1 MFEIYRRWV
10 FLVIEHFGRMENIMS
25 TVVKTQ
31 KRNKKE
37 NAKLRNSGFIP
48 AVVYGF
54 ETESQSIAV
63 NEKDFTKTLREVGR
77 NGVMKLDVD
86 GKSVNVVLSD
96 YQMNILKGQMIH
108 ADFLAINMKEELEVS
123 VAVNVTGDS
132 VGVSE
137 GGMLQQPNREV
148 TITVKPSDIPDS
160 IDIDVS
166 DMAIGDTLT
175 VGDVRDKVEY
185 PITNEDDY
193 TLVTVSAPRVEED
206 TEETESEPEETTT
219 EE

>member
-1 MFEIYRRWV
+1 MKD
-10 FLVIEHFGRMENIMS
+10 IMS

-31 KRNKKE
+31 KRDSKE

-48 AVVYGF
+48 AIVYGYQV
-54 ETESQSIAV
+54 ESQSIAV

-77 NGVMKLDVD
+77 NGVMKLEVD

-108 ADFLAINMKEELEVS
+108 ADFLAINMKEELEVN
-123 VAVNVTGDS
+123 VVVNVTGNS

-137 GGMLQQPNREV
+137 GGMLQQPNREL

-166 DMAIGDTLT
+166 NMAIGDNLT
-175 VGDVRDKVEY
+175 VADVRDKIDY
-185 PITNEDDY
+185 AIMNEDDY
-193 TLVTVSAPRVEED
+193 TLVTVSAPRVEEETEESD
-206 TEETESEPEETTT
+206 TESVETTEETKT

>member
-1 MFEIYRRWV
+1 
-10 FLVIEHFGRMENIMS
+10 MS

-48 AVVYGF
+48 AIVYGF
-54 ETESQSIAV
+54 ELESQSIAV
-63 NEKDFTKTLREVGR
+63 NEKDFVKTLREVGR
-77 NGVMKLDVD
+77 NGVIKLDVD

-108 ADFLAINMKEELEVS
+108 ADFLAINMKEELEVN
-123 VAVNVTGDS
+123 VVVNVTGNS

-137 GGMLQQPNREV
+137 GGMLQQPNREL
-148 TITVKPSDIPDS
+148 TITVKPSDIPES

-166 DMAIGDTLT
+166 SMAIGDNLT
-175 VGDVRDKVEY
+175 VADVRDKIDY
-185 PITNEDDY
+185 AIMNEDDY
-193 TLVTVSAPRVEED
+193 TLVTVSAPRVEEETEESD
-206 TEETESEPEETTT
+206 AESVETTEETKT

>member
-1 MFEIYRRWV
+1 
-10 FLVIEHFGRMENIMS
+10 MS

-54 ETESQSIAV
+54 QTESQSIAI
-63 NEKDFTKTLREVGR
+63 NEKEFTKTLREVGR

-123 VAVNVTGDS
+123 VAVNVTGNS

-148 TITVKPSDIPDS
+148 TITVKPSNIPES
-160 IDIDVS
+160 IDIDVTE
-166 DMAIGDTLT
+166 MAIGDTLT
-175 VGDVRDKVEY
+175 VGDVRDKVDY
-185 PITNEDDY
+185 PITNEDDF
-193 TLVTVSAPRVEED
+193 TLVTVSAPRVEEETED
-206 TEETESEPEETTT
+206 TESDSETESEETKT

>member
-1 MFEIYRRWV
+1 MGIYIDRT
-10 FLVIEHFGRMENIMS
+10 HFGRMKNIMS

-31 KRNKKE
+31 KRDKKE

-48 AVVYGF
+48 AIVYGY
-54 ETESQSIAV
+54 EVESQSIAV

-108 ADFLAINMKEELEVS
+108 ADFLAINMKEELEVN
-123 VAVNVTGDS
+123 VAVNVTGNS

-148 TITVKPSDIPDS
+148 TVTVKPSDIPDS

-166 DMAIGDTLT
+166 GMAIGDTLT
-175 VGDVRDKVEY
+175 VADVREKVNY

-193 TLVTVSAPRVEED
+193 TLVTVSAPRVEEETED
-206 TEETESEPEETTT
+206 TEAEPEETTT
-219 EE
+219 TEE

>member
-1 MFEIYRRWV
+1 
-10 FLVIEHFGRMENIMS
+10 MS

-31 KRNKKE
+31 KRDKKE

-54 ETESQSIAV
+54 EIDSQSIAV
-63 NEKDFTKTLREVGR
+63 DEKDFTKTLREVGR

-108 ADFLAINMKEELEVS
+108 ADFLAINMKEELEVN
-123 VAVNVTGDS
+123 VAVNVTGNS

-148 TITVKPSDIPDS
+148 TITVKPSNIPES

-166 DMAIGDTLT
+166 GMAIGDTLT
-175 VGDVRDKVEY
+175 VADVRDKVDY
-185 PITNEDDY
+185 PITNEDDF
-193 TLVTVSAPRVEED
+193 TLVTVSAPRVEE
-206 TEETESEPEETTT
+206 TEETESESETESTETETKT

>member
-1 MFEIYRRWV
+1 
-10 FLVIEHFGRMENIMS
+10 MS

-31 KRNKKE
+31 KRDKNE

-48 AVVYGF
+48 AIVYGY
-54 ETESQSIAV
+54 EVESQSIAI

-77 NGVMKLDVD
+77 NGVMKLEVD
-86 GKSVNVVLSD
+86 GKSVNVVLND
-96 YQMNILKGQMIH
+96 YQMNVLKGQMIH
-108 ADFLAINMKEELEVS
+108 ADFLAIDMKEELEVN
-123 VAVNVTGDS
+123 VAVNVIGTS

-166 DMAIGDTLT
+166 GMAIGDILN
-175 VGDVRDKVEY
+175 VVDVREKIDY
-185 PITNEDDY
+185 LITNEDDY
-193 TLVTVSAPRVEED
+193 TLVTVTAPRLE
-206 TEETESEPEETTT
+206 EETEDTDSESVETTT
-219 EE
+219 PTE

>member
-1 MFEIYRRWV
+1 
-10 FLVIEHFGRMENIMS
+10 MS
-25 TVVKTQ
+25 IVVKTQ
-31 KRNKKE
+31 KRDKKE

-48 AVVYGF
+48 ANVYGF
-54 ETESQSIAV
+54 EIESQSIAI
-63 NEKDFTKTLREVGR
+63 NEKDFAKTLREVGR

-96 YQMNILKGQMIH
+96 YQMNVLKGQMIH
-108 ADFLAINMKEELEVS
+108 ADFLAINMTEELEVN

-132 VGVSE
+132 VGISE

-166 DMAIGDTLT
+166 GMAIGDTLT
-175 VGDVRDKVEY
+175 VADVRDKVGY

-193 TLVTVSAPRVEED
+193 TLVTVSAPRVEE
-206 TEETESEPEETTT
+206 TEETESEEITTT

>member
-1 MFEIYRRWV
+1 
-10 FLVIEHFGRMENIMS
+10 MS

-54 ETESQSIAV
+54 QTESQSIAI
-63 NEKDFTKTLREVGR
+63 NEKEFTKTLREVGR

-123 VAVNVTGDS
+123 VAVNVTGNS

-148 TITVKPSDIPDS
+148 TITVKPSNIPES
-160 IDIDVS
+160 IDIDVTE
-166 DMAIGDTLT
+166 MAIGDTLT
-175 VGDVRDKVEY
+175 VGDVRDKVDY
-185 PITNEDDY
+185 PITNEDDF
-193 TLVTVSAPRVEED
+193 TLVTVSAPRVEEE
-206 TEETESEPEETTT
+206 TEETESDSETESEETKT

>member
-1 MFEIYRRWV
+1 
-10 FLVIEHFGRMENIMS
+10 MS

-31 KRNKKE
+31 KRNSKE

-48 AVVYGF
+48 AVVYGYQV
-54 ETESQSIAV
+54 ESQSIAV

-77 NGVMKLDVD
+77 NGVMKLEVD

-108 ADFLAINMKEELEVS
+108 ADFLAINMTEELEVN
-123 VAVNVTGDS
+123 VVVNVTGNS

-137 GGMLQQPNREV
+137 GGMLQQPNREL
-148 TITVKPSDIPDS
+148 TITVKPSDIPES

-166 DMAIGDTLT
+166 SMAIGDNLT
-175 VGDVRDKVEY
+175 VADVRDKIDY
-185 PITNEDDY
+185 AIMNEDDY
-193 TLVTVSAPRVEED
+193 TLVTVSAPRVEEETEESD
-206 TEETESEPEETTT
+206 AESVETTEETKT

>member
-1 MFEIYRRWV
+1 MGIYIYRTQFR
-10 FLVIEHFGRMENIMS
+10 RMKNIMS

-31 KRNKKE
+31 KRDKKE

-48 AVVYGF
+48 AIVYGY
-54 ETESQSIAV
+54 EVESQSIAV
-63 NEKDFTKTLREVGR
+63 SEKDFTKTLREVGR
-77 NGVMKLDVD
+77 NGVMKLDID

-96 YQMNILKGQMIH
+96 YQTNILKGQMIH
-108 ADFLAINMKEELEVS
+108 ADFLAINMKEELEVN
-123 VAVNVTGDS
+123 VAVNVTGTS

-137 GGMLQQPNREV
+137 GGMLQQPNRELTV
-148 TITVKPSDIPDS
+148 TVKPSDIPDS

-166 DMAIGDTLT
+166 GMAIGDTLT
-175 VGDVRDKVEY
+175 VADIREKVDY

-193 TLVTVSAPRVEED
+193 TLVTVSAPRVEEETED
-206 TEETESEPEETTT
+206 TEEEPETTTTT